1 MQKKNNSSILKKD
14 KQQMIKA
21 GISDNTI
28 IKQIDHR
35 QLAKQ
40 SATYRKHK
48 K

>member
-1 MQKKNNSSILKKD
+1 MPKNTSSKLKKD
-14 KQQMIKA
+14 KQQMIKT
-21 GISDNTI
+21 GQSDNTI

-35 QLAKQ
+35 ELAKQ